1 MQGWIEGLQSSIDFI
16 EQHLTDELDIEEI
29 AGKAALSPFYYQRIF
44 GALCGM
50 TVGEYIR
57 ARRMSQ
63 AAQELARTN
72 AKVIDIALKY
82 GYDSPDSFTKAFL
95 RFHGVS
101 PSRAREIRCAHAIIC
116 SAAYQNIIGGR
127 QYDGLPYC

>member
-50 TVGEYIR
+50 TVAYLRPEPENPARQCDHLLRCISKYHWR
-57 ARRMSQ
+57 A
-63 AAQELARTN
+63 A
-72 AKVIDIALKY
+72 V
-82 GYDSPDSFTKAFL
+82 
-95 RFHGVS
+95 
-101 PSRAREIRCAHAIIC
+101 
-116 SAAYQNIIGGR
+116 
-127 QYDGLPYC
+127 